1 MANIFRSI
9 ARGITKKIT
18 GFESW
23 ARASS
28 PGFGLGAR
36 NSSAFDSVWAIG
48 GVETIA
54 QNLAS
59 LPIVFN
65 GQDGKRVEKLNT
77 EQQQW
82 VNLLTYPDPAL
93 SVGQIWELTSMVY
106 DIEGV
111 ALWLLLDENNIPIS
125 GPLDTPSVIQVYGP
139 RNIVPKYRDRS
150 SNILTGWT
158 LCVGGKQI
166 ELGIWQVVRFWK
178 TNPKSYVEG
187 LKLTDKVGT
196 TLSLDH
202 DAKEVNR
209 GFFRRGGRA
218 SGTLKMTKRWDKD
231 EALDYARKFKESY
244 AGAEN
249 AGGIPLLPE
258 GMDFSESQNNKDM
271 DFKNL
276 YEVNRDEIFGATKV
290 PKHYM
295 GVNDNINRAT
305 AEVLDSVFWL
315 NVIRPRAMVFCGIIN
330 TRLLYGTGITME
342 FDFSVV
348 PVLKLQALGVEEMKA
363 KVAARLW
370 RLGYPINEINRKVGL
385 GMEIINQPW
394 ANNAHDPAEIA
405 SGAQPSGGDGE
416 SSTKGIAH
424 PFNSMRSELEKSLKR
439 MNDEKDDQ
447 DLAAEGDVEAAER
460 IIRSI
465 EKKTVDK
472 FIPKMKETLRAYFEK
487 LEEAQKEKLNAF
499 FDGKSFIGKSEGDKR
514 ELTEGQVDEVLFA
527 QPKWNATLIADIG
540 PIHLQ
545 TYLASITTVG
555 EELGGFV
562 SFVQSDAQA
571 ASAAAKITSKIVGIN
586 QRLAA
591 NIKASIIDVIKA
603 GGSRGDVMDAVGN
616 EFKTSYNRISTIA
629 RTETGVAM
637 NTARWDVMSVELE
650 TKQWVTAKD
659 DGVRDTHK
667 QYGRMKS
674 VPIGYEYAPGLTHPQ
689 DNNAS
694 AKEVINCR
702 CVLVRGK

>member
-1 MANIFRSI
+1 MANIFRTI
-9 ARGITKKIT
+9 AQGFVRKIT
-18 GFESW
+18 GFENW

-28 PGFGLGAR
+28 PGFGVGSR

-48 GVETIA
+48 GIETIA

-59 LPIVFN
+59 LPVAFN
-65 GQDGKRVEKLNT
+65 SLDGKRVEKLNE
-77 EQQQW
+77 EQQRW
-82 VNLLTYPDPAL
+82 ANLLTYPDPAL

-106 DIEGV
+106 DIDGV
-111 ALWLLLDENNIPIS
+111 AFWLLLDENNLPIS
-125 GPLDTPSVIQVYGP
+125 SPLDVPSVIQVYTP
-139 RNIVPKYRDRS
+139 KNIVPRYRDRT
-150 SNILTGWT
+150 SNIVVGWT
-158 LCVGGKQI
+158 LRIGGKQI
-166 ELGIWQVVRFWK
+166 ELAIWQVVRFWK

-330 TRLLYGTGITME
+330 SRLLLGTGITME

-370 RLGYPINEINRKVGL
+370 RLGYPINEINRKVNL
-385 GMEIINQPW
+385 GMDIIKEPW
-394 ANNAHDPAEIA
+394 ANKAHDPADIA

-416 SSTKGIAH
+416 SSTKGIAR
-424 PFNSMRSELEKSLKR
+424 PFDSMRSEIEKSLKR
-439 MNDEKDDQ
+439 MNEDKDDQ
-447 DLAAEGDVEAAER
+447 DLAAEGDVDAAER

-472 FIPKMKETLRAYFEK
+472 FIPGLKAVLRNYFEV
-487 LEEAQKEKLNAF
+487 LEKDQKEKIDAF
-499 FDGKSFIGKSEGDKR
+499 FDGENFIGKVEGEKR
-514 ELTEGQVDEVLFA
+514 ELTEDNVDEVLFS
-527 QPKWNATLIADIG
+527 QPKWNSTLIAEVG
-540 PIHLQ
+540 PFHLQ
-545 TYLASITTVG
+545 TYLASVSAVG
-555 EELGGFV
+555 EELGGLV
-562 SFVQSDAQA
+562 AFVQSDAQA

-591 NIKASIIDVIKA
+591 NIKSSIVEVIRA
-603 GGSRGDVMDAVGN
+603 GGSRGDVMEAVGN
-616 EFKTSYNRISTIA
+616 EFNASYNRIATIA

-650 TKQWVTAKD
+650 TKQWITAKD

-667 QYGRMKS
+667 QYGKMKS

>member
-1 MANIFRSI
+1 MANIFRTI
-9 ARGITKKIT
+9 AQGFVRKIT
-18 GFESW
+18 GFENW

-28 PGFGLGAR
+28 PGFGVVSR

-48 GVETIA
+48 GIETIA

-59 LPIVFN
+59 LPVAFN
-65 GQDGKRVEKLNT
+65 SLDGKRVEKLNE
-77 EQQQW
+77 EQQRW
-82 VNLLTYPDPAL
+82 VNLLTYPDPAI

-106 DIEGV
+106 DIDGI
-111 ALWLLLDENNIPIS
+111 AFWLLLDENNLPIS
-125 GPLDTPSVIQVYGP
+125 SPLDVPSVIQVYTP
-139 RNIVPKYRDRS
+139 KNIVPRYRDRT
-150 SNILTGWT
+150 SNIVVGWT
-158 LCVGGKQI
+158 LRIGGKQI
-166 ELGIWQVVRFWK
+166 ELAIWQVVRFWK

-330 TRLLYGTGITME
+330 SRLLLGTGITME

-370 RLGYPINEINRKVGL
+370 RLGYPINEINRKVNL
-385 GMEIINQPW
+385 GMDVIKEPW
-394 ANNAHDPAEIA
+394 ANKAHDPAEIA
-405 SGAQPSGGDGE
+405 SSAQPSGGDGE
-416 SSTKGIAH
+416 SSTKGIAR
-424 PFNSMRSELEKSLKR
+424 PFDSMRSEIEKSLKR
-439 MNDEKDDQ
+439 MNEDKDDQ

-472 FIPKMKETLRAYFEK
+472 FIPGLKSALRNYFES
-487 LEEAQKEKLNAF
+487 LEKAQKEKIDAF
-499 FDGKSFIGKSEGDKR
+499 FDGKNFIGKVEGEKR
-514 ELTEGQVDEVLFA
+514 ELTEENVDEVLFS
-527 QPKWNATLIADIG
+527 QPKWNSTLIAEVG
-540 PIHLQ
+540 PFHLQ
-545 TYLASITTVG
+545 TYLASVSAVG
-555 EELGGFV
+555 EELGGLV

-591 NIKASIIDVIKA
+591 NIKSSIVEVIRS
-603 GGSRGDVMDAVGN
+603 GGSRGDVMEAVGN
-616 EFKTSYNRISTIA
+616 EFNASYNRIATIA

-650 TKQWVTAKD
+650 TKQWITAKD

-667 QYGRMKS
+667 QYGKMKS